1 LQDQVPGFF
10 VPPRKPRALADAL
23 ERLHHDRP
31 SLQRMAVAGRQR
43 IVDQY
48 SVSRMAA
55 EFHRLYASL
64 I

>member
-1 LQDQVPGFF
+1 
-10 VPPRKPRALADAL
+10 
-23 ERLHHDRP
+23 
-31 SLQRMAVAGRQR
+31 MAVAGRQR